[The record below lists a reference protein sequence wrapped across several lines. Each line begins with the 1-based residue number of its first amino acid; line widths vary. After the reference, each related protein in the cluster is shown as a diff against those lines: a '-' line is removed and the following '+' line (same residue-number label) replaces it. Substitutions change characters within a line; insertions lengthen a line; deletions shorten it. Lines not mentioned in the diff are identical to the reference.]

1 MNLLTLP
8 FRTTLGAKYVMALT
22 GFGLVGFVLAHMI
35 GNLLLFAGPDALNT
49 YAEGLKAHPTF
60 LWSARTGLLFIF
72 LLHLFLAFRLW
83 EMNRA
88 ARPTRYV
95 YEDTVKATW
104 ASRHM
109 MLTGLV
115 LLAFIVYH
123 LAHFTFG
130 VVAQAEVR
138 DPATGQLVR
147 KNYLD
152 LREVH
157 ESKEGRSERHNVYQ
171 MVVAGFSNP
180 WITLTYLAAQV
191 FLCLHLWHGG
201 SSWFQSLGLN
211 HPQYNP
217 VIRNVGPVVALVV
230 LLGNCA
236 MPLAVLAG
244 LVR

>member
-22 GFGLVGFVLAHMI
+22 GFGLVVFVLAHMA
-35 GNLLLFAGPDALNT
+35 GNLLLFAGPDALNS
-49 YAEGLKAHPTF
+49 YAEGLKSHPTF
-60 LWSARTGLLFIF
+60 LWSARAGLLFIF

-88 ARPTRYV
+88 AWPTRYV
-95 YEDTVKATW
+95 YEDTLKATW

-130 VVAQAEVR
+130 VVDPSHFDHR
-138 DPATGQLVR
+138 DVY
-147 KNYLD
+147 KN
-152 LREVH
+152 
-157 ESKEGRSERHNVYQ
+157 
-171 MVVAGFSNP
+171 VVAGFSNP
-180 WITLTYLAAQV
+180 WITLSYLVAQV

-217 VIRNVGPVVALVV
+217 VIRNVGPVVAVVV
-230 LLGNCA
+230 LTGNCA
-236 MPLAVLAG
+236 MPLAVLSG

>member
-8 FRTTLGAKYVMALT
+8 FRTSLGAKYVMALT
-22 GFGLVGFVLAHMI
+22 GFGLVAFVLGHMA
-35 GNLLLFAGPDALNT
+35 GNLLLFAGPDALNS
-49 YAEGLKAHPTF
+49 YAEGLKSKPAL
-60 LWSARTGLLFIF
+60 LWSARAGLLFIF

-83 EMNRA
+83 ELNRE
-88 ARPTRYV
+88 ARPVRYV
-95 YEDTVKATW
+95 YEDTEKATW

-130 VVAQAEVR
+130 VV
-138 DPATGQLVR
+138 PGQSI
-147 KNYLD
+147 NYLD
-152 LREVH
+152 SHDIHDPKRQD
-157 ESKEGRSERHNVYQ
+157 VYH

-180 WITLTYLAAQV
+180 WITLSYLVAQV

-217 VIRNVGPVVALVV
+217 VIRKVGPVIAVAV
-230 LLGNCA
+230 LIGNCS
-236 MPLAVLAG
+236 MPLAVLFG
-244 LVR
+244 LVTQ